1 MISICIPI
9 YNFDVSN
16 LIKNLSHQSSV
27 LEEPTEIILIDD
39 CSNNYFK
46 KINKEVCEREVY
58 IQLEENIGRAAI
70 RNKFLEYANY
80 NYLLFLDCDSII
92 HSDKFLLN
100 YLNAI
105 KNNPN
110 HLICGGRVYPK
121 SPPERAQLLRWKYG
135 VYKES
140 KPFDIRN
147 LNPNKSFMTNNFLIP
162 KEIFNKVRFNE
173 NLVEYGHEDT
183 LFGYEL
189 KKNNI
194 DIIHIDNSVL
204 NGELESNSN
213 YITQTE
219 KAVGNLV
226 KILKYL
232 NNEKGFIEDVE
243 LLRIYFKY
251 FNLRKLI
258 ILVFSIFKPV
268 LRSLLSKGYVNL
280 YLFDFYKLGTM
291 AVKINS

>member
-16 LIKNLSHQSSV
+16 LIKNLSHQSNV

-46 KINKEVCEREVY
+46 KINKEVCEREIY
-58 IQLEENIGRAAI
+58 IQLEKNIGRAAI
-70 RNKFLEYANY
+70 RNKFLEYASY

-92 HSDKFLLN
+92 HSDNFLLN
-100 YLNAI
+100 YIKAI
-105 KNNPN
+105 KNYPN
-110 HLICGGRVYPK
+110 QLICGGRVYPK

-194 DIIHIDNSVL
+194 DIIHIDNPVL

-243 LLRIYFKY
+243 VLRIYFKY
-251 FNLRKLI
+251 FKLRKLI

-268 LRSLLSKGYVNL
+268 IRSLLSKGYVNL
-280 YLFDFYKLGTM
+280 YLFDFYKLGTL